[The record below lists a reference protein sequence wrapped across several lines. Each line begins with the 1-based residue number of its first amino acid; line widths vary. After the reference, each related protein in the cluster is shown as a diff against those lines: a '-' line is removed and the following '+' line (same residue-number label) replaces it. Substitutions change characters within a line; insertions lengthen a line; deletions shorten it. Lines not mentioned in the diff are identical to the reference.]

1 MTDAAITTGDV
12 VLTADALIRSTSGN
26 VIVGT
31 VSSDNAVT
39 VRADAGTLTV
49 GRDVAQ
55 PGRIESNGPVT
66 LTSVTGDAIVRA
78 GIDAGG
84 GAVSITAGIDVVLGR
99 TGSSATIEAS
109 SVAVSAARSIGSLG
123 GVTLDSVATTLTAG
137 SVAPA
142 AGVRSISMAG
152 TTITAGAGNV
162 TLVQGAAFDG
172 LAFANVTAASLL
184 GAATVINGDVD
195 IATLTTSNSGISL
208 ANTGRMAIGTA
219 STSNAAGITL
229 TAGNALVLGQA
240 SASNGP
246 ISLFG
251 TTIDVT
257 TAPLVNGLSL
267 ARSGSLAAG
276 GALLV
281 QSPGAVAIVG
291 DVTTT
296 GSFLTLDAGP
306 TLDVAGAISSGGRV
320 VALADEIALGD
331 VTSRNDIVAVARM
344 GDLTGADF
352 RISSPD
358 NDNSDAPVDASGN
371 DIFDPVTG
379 TAIGPLPGK
388 RVVALAGGDLIGID
402 VFGAD
407 GATLAGDSVNLG
419 DVSDP
424 GLLDVTGRRIVG
436 GTISA
441 NLGIIL
447 TATGENAGG
456 PSPDGIYVG
465 SLTSSNGDIILNSA
479 LDIVVDRGSAAPL
492 GSISMAA
499 TRDLRLAEALG
510 AGQLAVAAGNIVTLA
525 GGRRV
530 LVDARTTAGSTVTVA
545 GGTDLM
551 AMAPVSPIGV
561 DMANVSAGSGVV
573 LSSERNVLAGDIAG
587 GAGSVTVTSN
597 LGDVTLGNLTGSD
610 LLVQTSPGTG
620 GDVIIARVEGAGGT
634 PGAST
639 LLVSAAGAVSLV
651 GPTRVSGTADITGT
665 AVTTGAVSGSTIAL
679 EALLGNVETGAL
691 TGGVILLAGSDLLVN
706 GEISG
711 SALSGLA
718 TRDLT
723 LNGDVV
729 ITAGVEL
736 QAQRSL
742 QTADVDSGNGQLTAV
757 AVAGDLNMGALSSA
771 SVVEIESTAG
781 DATIDGVTALS
792 LLMATGGSA
801 SIVGPALLI
810 GTVDV
815 QAGSNATTGALT
827 AADIDIV
834 ASNGFTRTDTL
845 AGGTIALNAGRGPG
859 ATGTEGDVTVA
870 AIATGSNVL
879 VRAGRDLAI
888 AGATQVTGSVDFQ
901 AARNLTAA
909 ALESTGDGAVFA
921 LAEAGNLQMQSISGG
936 VVTLGATLGDV
947 TLAGAVNSASL
958 DVMAGSMATLSAP
971 VTVTGAAEVTA
982 AEISTQTMT
991 AGNILLS
998 GVASVVTGAL
1008 EADSITASAS
1018 DGDVNLA
1025 GVANSGSLTVEASE
1039 AATLGPVAV
1048 AGAVTVGADSIAT
1061 QMMSASF
1068 IELAGVSS
1076 VSTGAL
1082 AAGNIT
1088 VSASGGDV
1096 EIASVENSGN
1106 LTVTASDAATIG
1118 IVSVTDAVTVDA
1130 DTITTQSVTAGT
1142 IALTGVSSVVTGALE
1157 ADSITASA
1165 SDGNVNIAGVADSG
1179 SLTVEASE
1187 AATLGPVSVAGAV
1200 RVGADSIAT
1209 QMISASSIEL
1219 AGVSSVSTGALE
1231 ASNITV
1237 SASGGDVEIAS
1248 VENSGNLTVM
1258 ASDAATLGIV
1268 SVTDAVTVDADT
1280 ITTQSV
1286 TAGTIALAGVSSVT
1300 TGALEADSITASASA
1315 GSVAI
1320 ASVADSGSL
1329 TVTASDTVTSG
1340 AVTVTGAVVV
1350 GGGIISAQPI
1360 TASTIELSGVSLV
1373 TTGALEAVS
1382 ISALASA
1389 GSVNIASIAN
1399 SGSLAVSASDS
1410 VTLGPVSVSGA
1421 VAVDADIIATQVIAA
1436 DSIELAGVSSVSTG
1450 ALEASNITV
1459 SASGGDVEIA
1469 SVDNSGNL
1477 TVMASDAATIG
1488 IVSVTDA
1495 VIVEADTITTQSI
1508 TAGSIAL
1515 AGVSSVTT
1523 GALEADSITAS
1534 ASDGSV
1540 AIASVADSGS
1550 LTVTASD
1557 TATFGVVTIN
1567 GALTVGAGSII
1578 TQDITAG
1585 TIALTGISSVTTG
1598 ALAADSITASASDGS
1613 VAIASVADSGSLTV
1627 MASDTATLGAVT
1639 VTGAVVVGGGIISAQ
1654 PITASTIELSG
1665 VSMVTTGAL
1674 EAVSISALASA
1685 GSVNIASIANSGS
1698 LAVSASDSVTLGP
1711 VSVSGAVA
1719 VDADIIGTQV
1729 IAADSINLAGVSSVT
1744 TGGLEASN
1752 ITVSAS
1758 GGDVEIASVENSG
1771 NLAVMASD
1779 AATLGIVSVTDA
1791 VTVDADTI
1799 TTQSVTAGT
1808 IALTGVSSVTTGA
1821 LEAESITASASD
1833 GSVAIAGVADS
1844 GSLSVEA
1851 SEAATL
1857 GPVSVAGAVR
1867 VGADSIATQM
1877 ISASSIELA
1886 GVSSVSTGALEA
1898 GNITVSASGGDVE
1911 IASVDNSGNL
1921 TVMASDAAT
1930 IGIVSVTDAVT
1941 VDADTIT
1948 TQSVTAGTIALA
1960 GVSSVTTG
1968 ALEADSITASASDGS
1983 VHIASV
1989 ANSGSVA
1996 VSASDTA
2003 TLGRVAVSDAIEIAA
2018 DVIAAESMTG
2028 ESIELTGVSSVTTA
2042 DLQAGRID
2050 ARATAGTVNI
2060 AGIAQS
2066 GTVLVQAFGD
2076 VTLGGVGTSGAVTA
2090 RAGQVGA
2097 TAGRGDLFVG
2107 SVDSGAGAI
2116 TLSATNGSIASG
2128 TLAGGVIQ
2136 ADATGA
2142 SGDVLLQTILRS
2154 SQFAASA
2161 GRDLFL
2167 AGNATSIGS
2176 INLAAGRAMTV
2187 QAVAADGALAAMAGG
2202 VLVANDAISV
2212 ARSIDLEAGN
2222 GLSTV
2227 DVDSRINSSVT
2238 ARALAGDLEM
2248 GDVSGGVLTLAASAG
2263 NATIGG
2269 VPRAKSLAL
2278 TASGTATLGTA
2289 VVTEAAEFSAN
2300 VIVTQAITAG
2310 TVKLAGLTSV
2320 ATGALQA
2327 ETITASASAGSVDIA
2342 TVADSGALAVTA
2354 SEVATLGDVT
2364 VTGSVLVAADVVA
2377 AQTMT
2382 AGSIDLTG
2390 VSSVTTETLQ
2400 AASIAASAS
2409 AGSVV
2414 ISNVQDSGELTV
2426 TASDVATLGNVA
2438 VSGAATVA
2446 ADAIA
2451 AQLMTAG
2458 SIDLTGVSSVTTA
2471 ALQAASITA
2480 SASAG
2485 SVDIASVA
2493 ESGSLTVMA
2502 SDIVMLGNVT
2512 VTDAVTV
2519 TADTIGAQAMTA
2531 GTIEL
2536 TGVSSVT
2543 TGALRGASIEVSA
2556 SAGTVDLAT
2565 VADSGSLTVTA
2576 SDIVTLGNVAVTD
2589 AVTIAADTI
2598 GVQAMTAGTIDLAGV
2613 SSVTTGALQAAG
2625 IAVSASAGSVDIA
2638 SIAESG
2644 TLAVTAADTAALGD
2658 VTVTGAVT
2666 VGADVI
2672 ASEAMTAG
2680 SISMAGLTSVN
2691 TGGLRAGAIDVRATR
2706 GTVTI
2711 AGITGSNSVL
2721 AQASGDATLGN
2732 VISSGAVTL
2741 RAGQVGNVAT
2751 SGNLRAGTVN
2761 ATSARIDLRS
2771 TAGSIAA
2778 GTLAGGEIV
2787 AEATGITSD
2796 ITLAGVDRSSRL
2808 ALTSG
2813 RSILLNGSV
2822 RVAGTADL
2830 TTDRID
2836 LVPAAELRTD
2846 GLLRLTANTAGGVVN
2861 VANGGMSL
2869 FDNADMPR
2877 VFAPSVQIDGKGR
2890 AVKIGTTDLFP
2901 NTVNVGVLTSNDI
2914 DVTGVLTFRST
2925 GSAARRTLTLG
2936 GLAVADSGSATSNEG
2951 LANAARS
2958 VAVRVVEAAG
2968 ATAGGGQ
2975 IVADGSAVR
2984 LNGRY
2989 LAVGLRTQ
2997 FLDTLLTDSPP
3008 DPATVRRSFTEQPTS
3023 RFYIA
3028 NPPFQPPRYNVLTA
3042 ERLVV
3047 RVEQWGLLQN
3057 TDTSA
3062 QPGGG
3067 VRLGSV
3073 QLLNGGAVQGGP
3085 VVGFFGSLGG
3095 QEGIAAALRVTIDQL
3110 GGISPNNVRINGCVA
3125 LTTAGCIVTGLPLPL
3140 VQLNDPGQALLIRST
3155 PDLVL
3160 PLDLISGTTNEALWR
3175 DDELEPVVTPV
3186 PAATTPADGA
3196 RP

>member
-1 MTDAAITTGDV
+1 MAGDVSSGTGEDYIVLANSIVVGADGQVRMQTSSGGLLLRAATGDILSEGTTTLAATAGNLVLDAAGAIGGGANLSNNGGAVLLVRGAGTALTLGSVTAGSLGIGVAPAASPFTPAAYGPSAAGLLTDAAITTGDV

-407 GATLAGDSVNLG
+407 GATLAVDSFNLG
-419 DVSDP
+419 YVSDP

-1130 DTITTQSVTAGT
+1130 DTITPQSVTAGT

-1237 SASGGDVEIAS
+1237 SAPGGDVESAS
-1248 VENSGNLTVM
+1248 VG
-1258 ASDAATLGIV
+1258 
-1268 SVTDAVTVDADT
+1268 
-1280 ITTQSV
+1280 
-1286 TAGTIALAGVSSVT
+1286 
-1300 TGALEADSITASASA
+1300 
-1315 GSVAI
+1315 
-1320 ASVADSGSL
+1320 
-1329 TVTASDTVTSG
+1329 
-1340 AVTVTGAVVV
+1340 
-1350 GGGIISAQPI
+1350 
-1360 TASTIELSGVSLV
+1360 
-1373 TTGALEAVS
+1373 
-1382 ISALASA
+1382 
-1389 GSVNIASIAN
+1389 
-1399 SGSLAVSASDS
+1399 
-1410 VTLGPVSVSGA
+1410 
-1421 VAVDADIIATQVIAA
+1421 
-1436 DSIELAGVSSVSTG
+1436 
-1450 ALEASNITV
+1450 
-1459 SASGGDVEIA
+1459 
-1469 SVDNSGNL
+1469 
-1477 TVMASDAATIG
+1477 
-1488 IVSVTDA
+1488 
-1495 VIVEADTITTQSI
+1495 
-1508 TAGSIAL
+1508 
-1515 AGVSSVTT
+1515 
-1523 GALEADSITAS
+1523 
-1534 ASDGSV
+1534 
-1540 AIASVADSGS
+1540 
-1550 LTVTASD
+1550 
-1557 TATFGVVTIN
+1557 
-1567 GALTVGAGSII
+1567 
-1578 TQDITAG
+1578 
-1585 TIALTGISSVTTG
+1585 
-1598 ALAADSITASASDGS
+1598 
-1613 VAIASVADSGSLTV
+1613 
-1627 MASDTATLGAVT
+1627 
-1639 VTGAVVVGGGIISAQ
+1639 
-1654 PITASTIELSG
+1654 
-1665 VSMVTTGAL
+1665 
-1674 EAVSISALASA
+1674 
-1685 GSVNIASIANSGS
+1685 
-1698 LAVSASDSVTLGP
+1698 
-1711 VSVSGAVA
+1711 
-1719 VDADIIGTQV
+1719 
-1729 IAADSINLAGVSSVT
+1729 
-1744 TGGLEASN
+1744 
-1752 ITVSAS
+1752 
-1758 GGDVEIASVENSG
+1758 
-1771 NLAVMASD
+1771 
-1779 AATLGIVSVTDA
+1779 
-1791 VTVDADTI
+1791 
-1799 TTQSVTAGT
+1799 
-1808 IALTGVSSVTTGA
+1808 
-1821 LEAESITASASD
+1821 
-1833 GSVAIAGVADS
+1833 
-1844 GSLSVEA
+1844 
-1851 SEAATL
+1851 
-1857 GPVSVAGAVR
+1857 
-1867 VGADSIATQM
+1867 
-1877 ISASSIELA
+1877 
-1886 GVSSVSTGALEA
+1886 
-1898 GNITVSASGGDVE
+1898 
-1911 IASVDNSGNL
+1911 
-1921 TVMASDAAT
+1921 
-1930 IGIVSVTDAVT
+1930 
-1941 VDADTIT
+1941 
-1948 TQSVTAGTIALA
+1948 
-1960 GVSSVTTG
+1960 
-1968 ALEADSITASASDGS
+1968 
-1983 VHIASV
+1983 
-1989 ANSGSVA
+1989 
-1996 VSASDTA
+1996 
-2003 TLGRVAVSDAIEIAA
+2003 
-2018 DVIAAESMTG
+2018 
-2028 ESIELTGVSSVTTA
+2028 
-2042 DLQAGRID
+2042 
-2050 ARATAGTVNI
+2050 
-2060 AGIAQS
+2060 
-2066 GTVLVQAFGD
+2066 
-2076 VTLGGVGTSGAVTA
+2076 
-2090 RAGQVGA
+2090 
-2097 TAGRGDLFVG
+2097 
-2107 SVDSGAGAI
+2107 
-2116 TLSATNGSIASG
+2116 
-2128 TLAGGVIQ
+2128 
-2136 ADATGA
+2136 
-2142 SGDVLLQTILRS
+2142 
-2154 SQFAASA
+2154 
-2161 GRDLFL
+2161 
-2167 AGNATSIGS
+2167 
-2176 INLAAGRAMTV
+2176 
-2187 QAVAADGALAAMAGG
+2187 
-2202 VLVANDAISV
+2202 
-2212 ARSIDLEAGN
+2212 
-2222 GLSTV
+2222 
-2227 DVDSRINSSVT
+2227 
-2238 ARALAGDLEM
+2238 
-2248 GDVSGGVLTLAASAG
+2248 
-2263 NATIGG
+2263 
-2269 VPRAKSLAL
+2269 
-2278 TASGTATLGTA
+2278 
-2289 VVTEAAEFSAN
+2289 
-2300 VIVTQAITAG
+2300 
-2310 TVKLAGLTSV
+2310 
-2320 ATGALQA
+2320 
-2327 ETITASASAGSVDIA
+2327 
-2342 TVADSGALAVTA
+2342 
-2354 SEVATLGDVT
+2354 
-2364 VTGSVLVAADVVA
+2364 
-2377 AQTMT
+2377 
-2382 AGSIDLTG
+2382 
-2390 VSSVTTETLQ
+2390 
-2400 AASIAASAS
+2400 
-2409 AGSVV
+2409 
-2414 ISNVQDSGELTV
+2414 
-2426 TASDVATLGNVA
+2426 
-2438 VSGAATVA
+2438 
-2446 ADAIA
+2446 
-2451 AQLMTAG
+2451 
-2458 SIDLTGVSSVTTA
+2458 
-2471 ALQAASITA
+2471 
-2480 SASAG
+2480 
-2485 SVDIASVA
+2485 
-2493 ESGSLTVMA
+2493 
-2502 SDIVMLGNVT
+2502 
-2512 VTDAVTV
+2512 
-2519 TADTIGAQAMTA
+2519 
-2531 GTIEL
+2531 
-2536 TGVSSVT
+2536 
-2543 TGALRGASIEVSA
+2543 
-2556 SAGTVDLAT
+2556 
-2565 VADSGSLTVTA
+2565 
-2576 SDIVTLGNVAVTD
+2576 
-2589 AVTIAADTI
+2589 
-2598 GVQAMTAGTIDLAGV
+2598 
-2613 SSVTTGALQAAG
+2613 
-2625 IAVSASAGSVDIA
+2625 
-2638 SIAESG
+2638 
-2644 TLAVTAADTAALGD
+2644 
-2658 VTVTGAVT
+2658 
-2666 VGADVI
+2666 
-2672 ASEAMTAG
+2672 
-2680 SISMAGLTSVN
+2680 
-2691 TGGLRAGAIDVRATR
+2691 
-2706 GTVTI
+2706 
-2711 AGITGSNSVL
+2711 
-2721 AQASGDATLGN
+2721 
-2732 VISSGAVTL
+2732 
-2741 RAGQVGNVAT
+2741 
-2751 SGNLRAGTVN
+2751 
-2761 ATSARIDLRS
+2761 
-2771 TAGSIAA
+2771 
-2778 GTLAGGEIV
+2778 
-2787 AEATGITSD
+2787 
-2796 ITLAGVDRSSRL
+2796 
-2808 ALTSG
+2808 
-2813 RSILLNGSV
+2813 
-2822 RVAGTADL
+2822 
-2830 TTDRID
+2830 
-2836 LVPAAELRTD
+2836 
-2846 GLLRLTANTAGGVVN
+2846 
-2861 VANGGMSL
+2861 
-2869 FDNADMPR
+2869 
-2877 VFAPSVQIDGKGR
+2877 
-2890 AVKIGTTDLFP
+2890 
-2901 NTVNVGVLTSNDI
+2901 
-2914 DVTGVLTFRST
+2914 
-2925 GSAARRTLTLG
+2925 
-2936 GLAVADSGSATSNEG
+2936 
-2951 LANAARS
+2951 
-2958 VAVRVVEAAG
+2958 
-2968 ATAGGGQ
+2968 
-2975 IVADGSAVR
+2975 
-2984 LNGRY
+2984 
-2989 LAVGLRTQ
+2989 
-2997 FLDTLLTDSPP
+2997 
-3008 DPATVRRSFTEQPTS
+3008 
-3023 RFYIA
+3023 
-3028 NPPFQPPRYNVLTA
+3028 
-3042 ERLVV
+3042 
-3047 RVEQWGLLQN
+3047 
-3057 TDTSA
+3057 
-3062 QPGGG
+3062 
-3067 VRLGSV
+3067 
-3073 QLLNGGAVQGGP
+3073 
-3085 VVGFFGSLGG
+3085 
-3095 QEGIAAALRVTIDQL
+3095 
-3110 GGISPNNVRINGCVA
+3110 
-3125 LTTAGCIVTGLPLPL
+3125 
-3140 VQLNDPGQALLIRST
+3140 
-3155 PDLVL
+3155 
-3160 PLDLISGTTNEALWR
+3160 
-3175 DDELEPVVTPV
+3175 
-3186 PAATTPADGA
+3186 
-3196 RP
+3196 